1 MYIVV
6 QVACISCDGASQN
19 RKFFKLHANMKHT
32 KHGVTYRSED
42 ILRGDG
48 SHVYFVSDVSHLIKT
63 VTNNWY
69 GSRLQGPRLMQV
81 YII

>member
-1 MYIVV
+1 MIPELNVCIIKSYAYTYVHTYMYIVV

-42 ILRGDG
+42 ILQGDG
-48 SHVYFVSDVSHLIKT
+48 SHVYFVSDVSHLI
-63 VTNNWY
+63 
-69 GSRLQGPRLMQV
+69 
-81 YII
+81 